1 MDLLN
6 HPAVQGGVAPLLVAL
21 VIAPALARTRFA
33 WLAII
38 GGYAT
43 TIALTAGFQF
53 SPLTASRKILLAG
66 LIASVIGIAA
76 DLLPRGSR
84 AIVAGLALAAGLA
97 SIWVFASV
105 LVQRQGAAFYLD
117 AAGIAVFVTLLTALV
132 LAVRHDGSRAGAVGL
147 GLATGVAAILSASIN
162 FLLAGVSLAAASGA
176 RCGGDATGKF
186 KRTDF
191 GMKTGVPSVGDEVT
205 LLSGLNQKVRG
216 RISH

>member
-1 MDLLN
+1 MAGD
-6 HPAVQGGVAPLLVAL
+6 HRGVCDHHC
-21 VIAPALARTRFA
+21 
-33 WLAII
+33 
-38 GGYAT
+38 
-43 TIALTAGFQF
+43 LTAGFQF

-147 GLATGVAAILSASIN
+147 GLGLATGVAAILSASIG

-205 LLSGLNQKVRG
+205 LTIAFEGNEG
-216 RISH
+216 